1 MIDIYTSHIYTALS
15 HCEQVVYTHIHLFT
29 CNLIYVHIYI
39 DMIHIY
45 TFHIF
50 TALFLYVSE
59 LCVCVYTY
67 ILLIT
72 HMFMYIDIWNIP
84 IFHVYTV
91 FSQCEQVVVLAAVQ
105 RGSHSLARARA
116 HAHACARSLSSLLI
130 LPSHPHSVS
139 ALCSSLFSFLL
150 SRALSLSFS
159 LTRCF
164 ALAPSQC
171 EQVMFPTTLQ
181 RCWSR
186 HTRSS

>member
-29 CNLIYVHIYI
+29 GNLIYVHIYI

-72 HMFMYIDIWNIP
+72 HMFMYIDI
-84 IFHVYTV
+84 
-91 FSQCEQVVVLAAVQ
+91 
-105 RGSHSLARARA
+105 
-116 HAHACARSLSSLLI
+116 
-130 LPSHPHSVS
+130 
-139 ALCSSLFSFLL
+139 
-150 SRALSLSFS
+150 
-159 LTRCF
+159 
-164 ALAPSQC
+164 
-171 EQVMFPTTLQ
+171 
-181 RCWSR
+181 
-186 HTRSS
+186 